1 MGKFEVGIAESFA
14 TELETNAEKLKL
26 RAARMELI
34 ARFIREKEGNLT
46 LDQLRFLRSWLD
58 HSDPLDITAQK
69 IIEMLKEL

>member
-1 MGKFEVGIAESFA
+1 MKSFENGIAESYA
-14 TELETNAEKLKL
+14 AELEDNAEKLKM

-46 LDQLRFLRSWLD
+46 LEQLRFLRSWLD
-58 HSDPLDITAQK
+58 HSDPYDITARK